1 MKILISDQT
10 GGAYG
15 QIDLYRSI
23 TGQEGM
29 DVTLLLPAR
38 SFDGFT
44 HATKHAEAAGSL
56 RIVTGRSW
64 FANRSHRS
72 VLPALW
78 GLLQR
83 ERFDLLYVEAEP
95 ESYAA
100 LYAVTAHKAV
110 SARCKVALMSW
121 RNIDFPRG
129 VYPFRAAWTHAFAER
144 VTLPR
149 IDGLVAHNGK
159 ALELFQSRGIPR
171 TALIPPAVDVERFSP
186 VELIASQK
194 GDEAK
199 KFVIGYVGRFVPE
212 KGLDILLQASARLPI
227 PHEILFVGSGPD
239 EGRLRKESAGLGLA
253 ERVRWAGPIA
263 SGSLPGIYRG
273 MDVLVLPSRTTPLW
287 KEQFGRVLVEAMAC
301 GVPVVGSD
309 SGEIPATIGEAGL
322 TFAEGDAEA
331 LAASVR
337 RLSDDLAL
345 RKELGEKGR
354 RRAVDN
360 FSLDVAAKMYREF
373 FEKVVG

>member
-1 MKILISDQT
+1 MKILIVDQT

-15 QIDLYRSI
+15 QIDVYRSI
-23 TGQEGM
+23 AVGEGM

-44 HATKHAEAAGSL
+44 QATEHAEAEDSL

-64 FANRSHRS
+64 FPNRSHRS
-72 VLPALW
+72 ILPALW
-78 GLLQR
+78 SLLQR
-83 ERFDLLYVEAEP
+83 ERFDLLYIEAEP

-100 LYAVTAHKAV
+100 LYAVTARKAV
-110 SARCKVALMSW
+110 SARSKVALMSW

-159 ALELFQSRGIPR
+159 ALELFQARGIPR
-171 TALIPPAVDVERFSP
+171 TALIPPAVDVNRFSP
-186 VELIASQK
+186 VEPTADRK
-194 GDEAK
+194 EDAGE
-199 KFVIGYVGRFVPE
+199 KFVIGYVGRFVRE
-212 KGLDILLQASARLPI
+212 KGIDVLLQASARLPI
-227 PHEILFVGSGPD
+227 PHEILLVGSGPD
-239 EGRLRKESAGLGLA
+239 EGRLRRESAGLGIA

-263 SGSLPGIYRG
+263 PGSLPEIYRS

-287 KEQFGRVLVEAMAC
+287 KEQFGRVLAEAMAC

-309 SGEIPATIGEAGL
+309 SGEIPATIGDAGL
-322 TFAEGDAEA
+322 TFAEGDVEA

-337 RLSDDLAL
+337 RLSDDHAL
-345 RKELGEKGR
+345 REGLGGKGR
-354 RRAVDN
+354 KRAVDN
-360 FSLDVAAKMYREF
+360 FSLDLVAKMYRQF
-373 FEKVVG
+373 FERVVG